1 MDALWLEILGVLLL
15 ILLVG
20 FFSACEVAVL
30 STRKSRMKEL
40 FDDGNRRAGIV
51 LDFQNNPEQF
61 LATVHV
67 GVVFS
72 LIFASCLGGLL
83 AIQYLVPALAESS
96 SAWVREARSWIALGS
111 VAVVIGFCVVVFGEL
126 VPKSL
131 ALRVAEPLSLRLAP
145 TLRLFAALF
154 RYPGKFLTL
163 TSNAILLPFKDK
175 TTFSESRIS
184 EEEFKLMLEEGT
196 RSGVIDKTEQEL
208 IKSIF
213 EFTDTTAKEV
223 MIPRPDVVALNINMR
238 RDALLRV
245 VLEEG
250 YSRMPVYR
258 ETIDNIVGVIYTK
271 DLLGLLEHSNIIIL
285 QDIIRPAFFI
295 PETKK
300 ISQLLRELQE
310 RKMHMAIV
318 IDEFGGMEGI
328 VTMEDIIEEI
338 VGEIHDEYD
347 EDIRDVEP
355 RSDGSFH
362 VNARM
367 GITDFNERFGSEVP
381 EAAEYETLSGFLH
394 KRAGRIPDLNEEIR
408 FERLSFTIVKKSQRR
423 IRIVRVRKLEPP
435 SPDAPLGT
443 TASEGASGGL

>member
-1 MDALWLEILGVLLL
+1 MDALWFEILGVLLL
-15 ILLVG
+15 IFLVG

-40 FDDGNRRAGIV
+40 AEDGNRRASFI
-51 LDFQNNPEQF
+51 LDFQTNPELF
-61 LATVHV
+61 LATIHV
-67 GVVFS
+67 GIVFS
-72 LIFASCLGGLL
+72 LIFASGLGGLL
-83 AIQYLVPALAESS
+83 AIEYLVPALAESS
-96 SAWVREARSWIALGS
+96 YLWVREARSWIALGS
-111 VAVVIGFCVVVFGEL
+111 VAAVIGFFVVVFGEL

-145 TLRLFAALF
+145 TLRVIAAMF
-154 RYPGKFLTL
+154 RYPAKVLTL
-163 TSNAILLPFKDK
+163 TSNAILRPFKDQ
-175 TTFSESRIS
+175 TSFTESRIS

-196 RSGVIDKTEQEL
+196 KSGVIDKTEQEL

-223 MIPRPDVVALNINMR
+223 MIPRPDVVALNIDMR
-238 RDALLRV
+238 RDSLLRV

-250 YSRMPVYR
+250 YSRMPVYK
-258 ETIDNIVGVIYTK
+258 ETIDNILGVIYTK

-285 QDIIRPAFFI
+285 QDVIRPAFFI

-347 EDIRDVEP
+347 EEIRDVEA

-367 GITDFNERFGSEVP
+367 AVGDFNMRFGSEVP
-381 EAAEYETLSGFLH
+381 EAAEYETISGFLH
-394 KRAGRIPDLNEEIR
+394 KRAGRIPDLNEE
-408 FERLSFTIVKKSQRR
+408 FHFGLLSFTIVKKSQRR
-423 IRIVRVRKLEPP
+423 IRVVRVRKLEPP
-435 SPDAPLGT
+435 ESSSD
-443 TASEGASGGL
+443 TAAADNTPSVS